1 VLRTAVVAWLASFG
15 LAAVLLGVVVS
26 AQWVLARL
34 RSVASRSNAG
44 VRTPGRTAGR
54 TPVGPASAP
63 VLSIPTQRHEER
75 VTA

>member
-15 LAAVLLGVVVS
+15 LAAVLLAVVVS

-34 RSVASRSNAG
+34 RSVASRSSTTA
-44 VRTPGRTAGR
+44 RTSGRTAVR

-63 VLSIPTQRHEER
+63 VLRIPTQRHEER